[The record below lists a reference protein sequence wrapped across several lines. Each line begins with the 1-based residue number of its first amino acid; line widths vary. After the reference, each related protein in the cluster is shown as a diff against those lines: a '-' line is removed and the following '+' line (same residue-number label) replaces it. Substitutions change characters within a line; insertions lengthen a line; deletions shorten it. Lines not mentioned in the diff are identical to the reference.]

1 MINSDDLEAFG
12 YYDGQGKPTHKT
24 PMEMVEEYQSITKQV
39 PSPSLYEV
47 LMKEEFQE
55 WLDAESGSL
64 EELKEMAD
72 LIYVTYGR
80 AYAKGW
86 DLGEALRRVHKN
98 NMGRMYQ
105 EDGTIKRREDGK
117 IVKRPGYPKVN
128 LEDLVWP
135 KRKLGARKLT

>member
-128 LEDLVWP
+128 LGDLV
-135 KRKLGARKLT
+135 

>member
-47 LMKEEFQE
+47 LMKEDFQE

-128 LEDLVWP
+128 LGDLV
-135 KRKLGARKLT
+135 

>member
-128 LEDLVWP
+128 LEDLV
-135 KRKLGARKLT
+135 

>member
-117 IVKRPGYPKVN
+117 IVKRPGYPKVS
-128 LEDLVWP
+128 LGDLV
-135 KRKLGARKLT
+135 